1 LNLSLNPFHPSSLV
15 FHMTPLSKLRAARAR
30 ERFAEEVRKPA
41 ALVRLDRAA
50 LLIAA
55 EDEAHKNVD
64 VERYLAELDA
74 LGAEARAA
82 LESASAG
89 ETVAFNRFLFDQK
102 RFAGNQLDYYDPRNS
117 FLNEVIDRRLGIPIT
132 LSVIYIEVG
141 RRAGLDVEGVGLPG
155 HFVVRVRELGE
166 KEDLLVDPFHGVM
179 LTREDC
185 QDRLDTVY
193 DGLVRLSDEHLRRS
207 SAAEI
212 LVRILRNLKAMYMRS
227 NLYRQA
233 LSCADR
239 ILLLS
244 PDEASEHRDRG
255 VILSNLERF
264 TEAAQET
271 EFYLQSEANASD
283 AAQVREHLNRIRRQ
297 QAMRN

>member
-1 LNLSLNPFHPSSLV
+1 
-15 FHMTPLSKLRAARAR
+15 MRAARAR
-30 ERFAEEVRKPA
+30 ELFAEEVGRPA

-55 EDEAHKNVD
+55 EDEAHRNVE
-64 VERYLAELDA
+64 VERYLKKLDA

-82 LESASAG
+82 MESAGAG
-89 ETVAFNRFLFDQK
+89 ETEAFNRFLFEQK
-102 RFAGNQLDYYDPRNS
+102 RFTGNQLDYYDPRNS

-155 HFVVRVRELGE
+155 HFIVRVRELGE
-166 KEDLLVDPFHGVM
+166 REDFLVDPFHGAM

-207 SAAEI
+207 SAVEI
-212 LVRILRNLKAMYMRS
+212 LVRMLRNLKTIYMRS

-239 ILLLS
+239 ILLMT
-244 PDEASEHRDRG
+244 PDDAGEHRDRG
-255 VILSNLERF
+255 IILANLESF
-264 TEAAQET
+264 TEAALEM
-271 EFYLQSEANASD
+271 EFYLQAEASASD
-283 AAQVREHLNRIRRQ
+283 ASQVREHLNRIRRQ

>member
-1 LNLSLNPFHPSSLV
+1 
-15 FHMTPLSKLRAARAR
+15 MTPASKLRAARAR
-30 ERFAEEVRKPA
+30 ELFAEEAGRPA

-64 VERYLAELDA
+64 VEKYLSLLDA
-74 LGAEARAA
+74 LGAEARTF
-82 LESASAG
+82 LESAGAG
-89 ETVAFNRFLFDQK
+89 ETETFNRFLFDEK
-102 RFAGNQLDYYDPRNS
+102 RFTGNQLDYYDPRNS
-117 FLNEVIDRRLGIPIT
+117 FLSEVIDRRVGIPIT

-155 HFVVRVRELGE
+155 HFIVRVRELGE
-166 KEDLLVDPFHGVM
+166 REDFLVDPFHGVM

-193 DGLVRLSDEHLRRS
+193 DGLVRLSDEHLRSS
-207 SAAEI
+207 SAADI
-212 LVRILRNLKAMYMRS
+212 LVRMLRNLKTIYLRS

-233 LSCADR
+233 LNCADR
-239 ILLLS
+239 ILLLA
-244 PDEASEHRDRG
+244 PDDTGEHRDRG
-255 VILSNLERF
+255 VILANLERF
-264 TEAAQET
+264 TEAAEEA
-271 EFYLQSEANASD
+271 EFYLQAESNASD
-283 AAQVREHLNRIRRQ
+283 AQQVREHLNRIRRQ